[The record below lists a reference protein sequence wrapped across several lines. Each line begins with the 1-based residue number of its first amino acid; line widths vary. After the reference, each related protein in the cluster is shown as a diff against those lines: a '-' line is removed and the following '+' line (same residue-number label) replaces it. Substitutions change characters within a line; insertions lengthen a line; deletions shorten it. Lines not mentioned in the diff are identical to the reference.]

1 LGRSQLQRRN
11 KRRLDKRREIP
22 PFGAAAMHDAAV
34 NEMEGAKKSHE
45 VISAAI
51 DRMTRNDGLQ
61 QVMKKHNLKVVND
74 GADGRWIYI

>member
-1 LGRSQLQRRN
+1 
-11 KRRLDKRREIP
+11 
-22 PFGAAAMHDAAV
+22 MHDAAV